1 MRFRKA
7 ISVWIFCQTKKL
19 FYFRFL
25 FLENEVVE
33 AGEVMLLQRNE
44 SLIETAIFIDRIRLN

>member
-1 MRFRKA
+1 MDLL
-7 ISVWIFCQTKKL
+7 SNKKL
-19 FYFRFL
+19 FYFCFL